1 MRISVDASPL
11 LLRSAGVK
19 NYLYHWIHALQR
31 TSGGNAVAPYP
42 FMRNLGAL
50 THESSVMNLVHTVP
64 RIAWLLASNRF
75 AMTRRIATGDASVFH
90 VTNQVHEGVKGKAL
104 TATVHDMTCQLTPE
118 FHTPSNIIADARF
131 AERILT
137 RADGL
142 IAVSENTRQDAIR
155 LLNVNPDKIVTIHSG
170 VPDDYFQVT
179 DGDAVRVRTQLK
191 LSKPFILHIGTVEPR
206 KNLDSLLDAYLL
218 LTPSVRDAVDLV
230 LAGPMGWAAST
241 TSKRILSGLPGVR
254 YLGYV
259 PESDLPGLTRAAAV
273 FAYPSLYEGFG
284 FPVAQAMAAGV
295 PVLTSNNSCLPEITG
310 GGAVHVDPRSPEEI
324 RGGLD
329 RLLSSPSMA
338 AAVAAAGHKKAEE
351 YRWDLCA
358 ARSWQ
363 FFQQFA

>member
-19 NYLYHWIHALQR
+19 NYLYHWIHALRR
-31 TSGGNAVAPYP
+31 TSSANAVDAYP
-42 FMRNLGAL
+42 FIRDLGQL
-50 THESSVMNLVHTVP
+50 THESSVMSLMHTAP

-75 AMTRRIATGDASVFH
+75 ALTRRMATGDASVFH
-90 VTNQVHEGVKGKAL
+90 VTNQVHAGVKGKAL
-104 TATVHDMTCQLTPE
+104 TATVHDMTCWLTPE
-118 FHTPSNIIADARF
+118 FHTPANITADKRF

-137 RADGL
+137 QADGL

-155 LLNVNPDKIVTIHSG
+155 ILNLNPDKIVAIHSG
-170 VPDDYFQVT
+170 VPDEYFQVT
-179 DGDAVRVRTQLK
+179 DARALQVRTQLK

-206 KNLDSLLDAYLL
+206 KNLDALLDAYLL
-218 LTPSVRDAVDLV
+218 LSPSVRDAVDLV
-230 LAGPMGWAAST
+230 FAGPMGWAAST

-259 PESDLPGLTRAAAV
+259 PERDLPGLTRAAAV

-310 GGAVHVDPRSPEEI
+310 AGAMHVDPRSPSAI
-324 RGGLD
+324 RDGLEAL
-329 RLLSSPSMA
+329 LLSPSTA
-338 AAVAAAGHKKAEE
+338 AATAAAGGIKAQE

-358 ARSWQ
+358 AKSWQ
-363 FFQQFA
+363 FFQRFA